1 MAEDLGWTADL
12 GAQRKG
18 AKLMVTSTALLEDIS
33 VDTGGAGK
41 IEVVALS
48 DLKVDPIYQRDLTAQ
63 FVERLAE
70 KWDIVTAGTIVV
82 SRRPGGDLYI
92 VDGQHRAAAAVR
104 AGETHIL
111 AQVVNEPSAEEEAR
125 LRLKG
130 NVKRTDRVFEVF
142 RARLASGDEV
152 ALSIQRILGEFDTQI
167 NMVPTLGSGI
177 NAVSAVE
184 KLYRLDDG
192 VSLIVVLTMLKKLFG
207 EIRPEIASSDL
218 LKGLTWFLGQHG
230 DAVDMERFERLLKVA
245 GPAALNRSARA
256 HKASLGG
263 ALWVNTYRALVTM
276 FNDGLSDASKI
287 EWKTKGSTSWKG
299 AGGGMFATAGQPAW

>member
-1 MAEDLGWTADL
+1 M
-12 GAQRKG
+12 
-18 AKLMVTSTALLEDIS
+18 STATPTETLAEIS
-33 VDTGGAGK
+33 VDTKGAGK
-41 IEVVALS
+41 IETLALA
-48 DLKVDPIYQRDLTAQ
+48 DLHVDPVYQRDLTAA

-70 KWDIVTAGTIVV
+70 SWDRVTAGAIVV

-111 AQVVNEPSAEEEAR
+111 AQVVDEPSAEEEAR

-142 RARLASGDEV
+142 RARLAAGDEV
-152 ALSIQRILGEFDTQI
+152 ALAIQRILSEFDTQI
-167 NMVPTLGSGI
+167 NMVPTTGTGI

-192 VSLIVVLTMLKKLFG
+192 VSLIHVLTMLKRLFG

-218 LKGLTWFLGQHG
+218 LKGLTWFLGQHEG
-230 DAVDMERFERLLKVA
+230 TIDMERFERLLKVM
-245 GPAALNRSARA
+245 GPAALSRSARA

-263 ALWVNTYRALVTM
+263 ALWVNTYRGLVTM
-276 FNDGLSDASKI
+276 YNEGLSDASKL

-299 AGGGMFATAGQPAW
+299 AGTGMFSRGGESAW

>member
-1 MAEDLGWTADL
+1 MATAMKRTRL
-12 GAQRKG
+12 A
-18 AKLMVTSTALLEDIS
+18 DIS
-33 VDTGGAGK
+33 VDTDGAGT
-41 IEVVALS
+41 IAVLALA
-48 DLKVDPIYQRDLTAQ
+48 DLKVDPVYQRDLTAQ

-70 KWDIVTAGTIVV
+70 NWDIVTAGTIVV

-142 RARLASGDEV
+142 RARLAANDET
-152 ALSIQRILGEFDTQI
+152 ALAIERILAGVGTHV
-167 NMVPTLGSGI
+167 NMVPTLGEGI
-177 NAVSAVE
+177 NAITAVE
-184 KLYRLDDG
+184 KLYNLDEG
-192 VSLIVVLTMLKKLFG
+192 VTLIRVLSILKKLFG

-218 LKGLTWFLGQHG
+218 LKGLTWFLGQHE
-230 DAVDMERFERLLKVA
+230 DKIDSERFERMLKLT
-245 GPAALNRSARA
+245 GPSALARSARA

-263 ALWVNTYRALVTM
+263 TLWINTYRALVTM
-276 FNDGLSDASKI
+276 YNEGLSDASKL
-287 EWKTKGSTSWKG
+287 EWRTKGSTSWK
-299 AGGGMFATAGQPAW
+299 ASGGGIFSRGGESAW

>member
-1 MAEDLGWTADL
+1 M
-12 GAQRKG
+12 
-18 AKLMVTSTALLEDIS
+18 STATPTEALAEIS
-33 VDTGGAGK
+33 VDTNGAGK
-41 IEVVALS
+41 IETLALA
-48 DLKVDPIYQRDLTAQ
+48 DLHVDPVYQRDLTAA

-70 KWDIVTAGTIVV
+70 NWDRVTAGAIVV
-82 SRRPGGDLYI
+82 SKRPGGDLYI

-142 RARLASGDEV
+142 RARLAAGDEV
-152 ALSIQRILGEFDTQI
+152 ALAIQRILAEFDTQI
-167 NMVPTLGSGI
+167 NMVPTTGTGI

-192 VSLIVVLTMLKKLFG
+192 VSLIHVLTMLKRLFG
-207 EIRPEIASSDL
+207 EIRPEVASSDL
-218 LKGLTWFLGQHG
+218 LKGLTWFLGQHEG
-230 DAVDMERFERLLKVA
+230 SIDMERFERLLKVM
-245 GPAALNRSARA
+245 GPAALSRSARA

-263 ALWVNTYRALVTM
+263 ALWVNTYRGLVTM
-276 FNDGLSDASKI
+276 YNEGLSDASKL

-299 AGGGMFATAGQPAW
+299 AGTGMFSRGGESAW

>member
-1 MAEDLGWTADL
+1 M
-12 GAQRKG
+12 
-18 AKLMVTSTALLEDIS
+18 STATAGTKLADIS
-33 VDTGGAGK
+33 VDTGGAGT
-41 IEVVALS
+41 IEVVALA
-48 DLKVDPIYQRDLTAQ
+48 DLRVDPVYQRDLTAQ

-82 SRRPGGDLYI
+82 SKRPDGNLYI

-142 RARLASGDEV
+142 RARLASGDET
-152 ALSIQRILGEFDTQI
+152 ALAIERILGDFGTQV
-167 NMVPTLGSGI
+167 NMVPTMNTGI
-177 NAVSAVE
+177 NAITAVE
-184 KLYRLDDG
+184 KLYKLDGG
-192 VSLIVVLTMLKKLFG
+192 VTLITVLSLLKKLFG
-207 EIRPEIASSDL
+207 EIRPEFASSDL
-218 LKGLTWFLGQHG
+218 LKGLTWFLAHHG
-230 DAVDMERFERLLKVA
+230 DVIDTERFERVFRMT
-245 GPAALNRSARA
+245 GPSTLSRSARA

-276 FNDGLSDASKI
+276 YNEGLSDASKL
-287 EWKTKGSTSWKG
+287 EWKTKGSTSWK
-299 AGGGMFATAGQPAW
+299 ASGGGIYSRGGESAW

>member
-1 MAEDLGWTADL
+1 MATA
-12 GAQRKG
+12 
-18 AKLMVTSTALLEDIS
+18 TASSRFADIS
-33 VDTGGAGK
+33 VDAGEAGK
-41 IEVVALS
+41 IEVVALA
-48 DLKVDPIYQRDLTAQ
+48 DLKVDPIYQRDLTAS

-70 KWDIVTAGTIVV
+70 KYDVVTAGTIVV
-82 SRRPGGDLYI
+82 SKRPGGDLYI

-104 AGETHIL
+104 AGETQIL
-111 AQVVNEPSAEEEAR
+111 AQVVDEPSAEEEAR

-142 RARLASGDEV
+142 RARLASGDPV
-152 ALSIQRILGEFDTQI
+152 ALDIQRILGEFDTQI
-167 NMVPTLGSGI
+167 NMVPTLGQGI

-184 KLYRLDDG
+184 KLYKLDNG
-192 VSLIVVLTMLKKLFG
+192 ASLIIVLSMMKKLFG

-230 DAVDMERFERLLKVA
+230 DAVDMERFERLLKVT
-245 GPAALNRSARA
+245 GPAALARSARA

-263 ALWVNTYRALVTM
+263 SLWVNTYRALVTM
-276 FNDGLSDASKI
+276 FNEGLSDASKI

-299 AGGGMFATAGQPAW
+299 AGGGMFSRGGESAW

>member
-1 MAEDLGWTADL
+1 MTTTA
-12 GAQRKG
+12 
-18 AKLMVTSTALLEDIS
+18 STGTRLADIS
-33 VDTGGAGK
+33 VDTGDAGK
-41 IEVVALS
+41 IEVLALA
-48 DLKVDPIYQRDLTAQ
+48 DLKVDPVYQRDLTAS

-70 KWDIVTAGTIVV
+70 KWDIITAGAIVV

-142 RARLASGDEV
+142 RARLAAEDET
-152 ALSIQRILGEFDTQI
+152 ALAMVRILSDFDTQI
-167 NMVPTLGSGI
+167 NLVPTMHTGI
-177 NAVSAVE
+177 NAVTAIE
-184 KLYRLDDG
+184 KLYLIDNG
-192 VSLIVVLTMLKKLFG
+192 VTLIKILGMLKKLFG
-207 EIRPEIASSDL
+207 DIRPDIASSDL
-218 LKGLTWFLGQHG
+218 LKGLTWFLGQHE
-230 DAVDMERFERLLKVA
+230 DSIDMERFERLFQIT

-263 ALWVNTYRALVTM
+263 ALWVNSYRALVTM
-276 FNDGLSDASKI
+276 YNDGLSDASKLD
-287 EWKTKGSTSWKG
+287 WKTKGSTSWKG
-299 AGGGMFATAGQPAW
+299 SGSGIYSRSGESGW